1 MAKGNA
7 RQQAAARRDKRAK
20 VMLGVFGL
28 VFLAVIGFE
37 VPHLLKH
44 GSSPTAAA
52 GTGTT
57 AVSTTAAGGVPAAP
71 GATPGLP
78 GTTPQPQSSQLVRFS
93 EFATKDPFR
102 VQVSTDAAS
111 SSSGSATG
119 AAKAPATTPAT
130 PAAKAPASTTPKTL
144 TVRTSTVKPARP
156 TMLVPA
162 ALLQL
167 DGKRR
172 VVAVGSTF
180 PANKPVFRLE
190 AVGHNSTWISL
201 VHGMFAGGVKQLL
214 LKPGHPTK
222 VAGSNG
228 KTTYVLEL
236 VRVTAKRVPL
246 RSKTTSSKTGSTTTT
261 TVTTGQTT
269 TTTTTSSTTTTGA
282 P

>member
-28 VFLAVIGFE
+28 VFLAVLGFE
-37 VPHLLKH
+37 VPHFLKH

-57 AVSTTAAGGVPAAP
+57 AVSTTDAGGSDAAP
-71 GATPGLP
+71 GATPGAIQ
-78 GTTPQPQSSQLVRFS
+78 TAPQAQSSQLVRFS
-93 EFATKDPFR
+93 EFSTKDPFR
-102 VQVSTDAAS
+102 SQVSSDAGS
-111 SSSGSATG
+111 SSGGSATG
-119 AAKAPATTPAT
+119 GTSAPAAA

-144 TVRTSTVKPARP
+144 TVRTSTVKHSRP

-162 ALLQL
+162 ALLQF
-167 DGKRR
+167 DGTST

-180 PANKPVFRLE
+180 PAKKPVFRLE
-190 AVGHNSTWISL
+190 AVGHNAMWVSL
-201 VHGMFAGGVKQLL
+201 LHGTFAGGVKQLL
-214 LKPGHPTK
+214 VKPGHPTK
-222 VAGSNG
+222 VADSSG

-269 TTTTTSSTTTTGA
+269 TTTTTSSTTTTSA